1 MINMITITNLGA
13 RIRNKMAPKIIM
25 LKGTECNSLKVLG
38 VFLVVASCTT
48 LPRQD
53 HTEVSMAKLAL
64 TQHIAPG
71 GNSWVVNDPKD
82 NHNLISDKGIR
93 NWSDSNSLIRTYFK
107 TDQIGLL
114 NVGLKLKVNGGI
126 SKLRVSLDG
135 ITKEVTV
142 SNQDFETV
150 DVGVFKIG
158 APGYHFIELQGV
170 EKTANIFAEVN
181 EVLIGGQA
189 AKGQLTYVEDDFYWG
204 RRGPSV
210 HLSYTVPANTD
221 IQWFY
226 NEITVPV
233 NQDVI
238 GSYYMANGF
247 GEGYFGM
254 QVNSETERRILFSVW
269 SPYETQDPNRI
280 PEEYRII
287 LLGKGEGVTSGE
299 FGNEGS
305 GGQSYKVFN
314 WKAGNTYK
322 FLLKGEPSVNNS
334 TDYTAYFYD
343 SEAEKWNLIASF
355 RRPHTSTYL
364 KRPHS
369 FLENFRTEVGH
380 ISRMGEYTNQWIYD
394 TKGNWHELTKAKFT
408 ADATARKGARVDYAG
423 GAVGNK
429 FFMKNCGFFN
439 EKTTIDTFHERTA
452 NGVAPVIDFSTLE
465 KPIQ

>member
-1 MINMITITNLGA
+1 MITITNVGA
-13 RIRNKMAPKIIM
+13 RIRNKMAPKITM
-25 LKGTECNSLKVLG
+25 LKGTGYNSLKVLG
-38 VFLVVASCTT
+38 LFLVVASCTT
-48 LPRQD
+48 LSKQENSEEI
-53 HTEVSMAKLAL
+53 TMAKLSL
-64 TQHIAPG
+64 TESIKPG
-71 GNSWVVNDPKD
+71 GNSWVVNDVKD

-93 NWSDSNSLIRTYFK
+93 NWSDSNTVIRTYFK
-107 TDQIGLL
+107 TDQTGPL
-114 NVGLKLKVNGGI
+114 NVGLTMKVNGGM

-135 ITKEVTV
+135 ITKEITV

-158 APGYHFIELQGV
+158 TPGYHFIELQGL
-170 EKTANIFAEVN
+170 EKTANMYADVN
-181 EVLIGGQA
+181 EVLVGGQA
-189 AKGQLTYVEDDFYWG
+189 ANGQLTYVKDDFYWG

-210 HLSYTVPANTD
+210 HLSYTTPENTD
-221 IQWFY
+221 ILWFY
-226 NEITVPV
+226 NEITVPE
-233 NQDVI
+233 NEDVI

-254 QVNSETERRILFSVW
+254 QVNSETERRVLFSVW
-269 SPYETQDPNRI
+269 SPYETQDPKSI

-287 LLGKGEGVTSGE
+287 LLGKGEGVTTGE

-355 RRPHTSTYL
+355 RRPHTNTYL

-408 ADATARKGARVDYAG
+408 ADATARKGSRVDYAG
-423 GAVGNK
+423 GAVGNN
-429 FFMKNCGFFN
+429 FYMKNCGFFN

-452 NGVAPVIDFSTLE
+452 NGVAPVIDFSSLE
-465 KPIQ
+465 KPMQ